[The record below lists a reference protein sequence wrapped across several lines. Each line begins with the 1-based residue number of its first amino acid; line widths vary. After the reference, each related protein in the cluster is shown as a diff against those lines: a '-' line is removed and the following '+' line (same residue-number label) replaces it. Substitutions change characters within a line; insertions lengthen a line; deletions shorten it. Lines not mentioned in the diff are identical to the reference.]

1 MEILNCIDLEIQKH
15 IQELNSLNLKN
26 DDNKENFFSDLK
38 YENLR
43 FGNALR
49 DLSSKYP
56 FFIQLDDIEN
66 EIINNGIDNFITQV
80 KEDAKNRVVFP
91 PLPDENGWLLNYNIT
106 EGKETEEEEEEEE
119 ILIQVHKDCFEI
131 PQYITLHHHNSV
143 NISQN
148 YLESFLLSILLSMPI
163 GSVKLTFINLGNAA
177 IANKIVNN
185 LDSLFYGGDFIQQK
199 DLSHYLETLE
209 KRRFQIVKEYGKF
222 SNASINNPY
231 EIIILLG
238 DGNLED
244 SISKFIKN
252 DPYLAGIHFINV
264 INETTTIK
272 GERLHTRVCHI
283 MQNKEI
289 SKAAYTYLNKEI
301 KNVNFTNVYSIE
313 PNHWQDSNY
322 EPIESNI
329 TVPIGTAEMKE
340 ISFTMDIVN
349 HTHAFIIGQ
358 SGSGKSVLLHNIIGA
373 SMLKYAPEDLQLYL
387 LDFKL
392 GGVEFNRYKGSKHI
406 KALLVDNSDQQ
417 VTLEILKEL
426 SDRMTERG
434 KLLRSK
440 NVNNILE
447 YNKISNEKLPHIF
460 VVVDECHEMFNQY
473 ESSSHFIYN
482 KISEIIKKIAKE
494 GRNQGIHLILATQT
508 LSGTEI
514 SNEILHNISDH
525 YILKCASVDSERL
538 VERSSDIT
546 SKLSTGH
553 IYYHHSDNQIQFQA
567 FFSDKEKVSQL
578 MNIINKKA
586 SNHKS
591 NGEFYF
597 NGSTIYDLRDENF
610 HETSKIKHLPKA
622 YLGRSIDL
630 SQKPI
635 TISLPKDDGENILI
649 FGLNDERQVTRTTIN
664 VLISMLATQK
674 TQRQNAEFFVID
686 CINDEESSYTDLLL
700 KLSEKGLFT
709 LVNRNNRATILKQ
722 LVQNIKNKK
731 DKEIFLFIH
740 GQEKFRELKLD
751 SDLEENSTNTD
762 DLMDDF
768 FGNNNKEVK
777 TFKQAME
784 LILKEGP
791 QYGIHTILQID
802 NPNNF
807 LFEDYLNP
815 KNVLSKFKHFV
826 MLRSN
831 ESVASSLHL
840 NDDIHLEKL
849 SSFSD
854 RLRAYYYAGESDKY
868 TLFTPYITNKT
879 EEIEQFLN
887 K

>member
-66 EIINNGIDNFITQV
+66 KIINNGIDNFITQV

-131 PQYITLHHHNSV
+131 PQYITLHHHNSI

-185 LDSLFYGGDFIQQK
+185 LDSLFYGGEFIQQK
-199 DLSHYLETLE
+199 DLDHYLETLE
-209 KRRFQIVKEYGKF
+209 KKRFQIVKEYGKF
-222 SNASINNPY
+222 SKASIFNPY
-231 EIIILLG
+231 EVIILLG
-238 DGNLED
+238 DGNIED
-244 SISKFIKN
+244 SISTFIKN

-301 KNVNFTNVYSIE
+301 KSVNNTNVWSVD

-329 TVPIGTAEMKE
+329 TVPVGMAKMKE

-349 HTHAFIIGQ
+349 HVHAFIIGQ
-358 SGSGKSVLLHNIIGA
+358 SGSGKSVFLHNIIGA
-373 SMLKYAPEDLQLYL
+373 SMHKYAPEDLQFYL

-426 SDRMTERG
+426 RDRMTERG

-440 NVNNILE
+440 EVNNILE

-473 ESSSHFIYN
+473 ESSSHFICN
-482 KISEIIKKIAKE
+482 EISNIIKKIAKE

-514 SNEILHNISDH
+514 SNEILHNITDH
-525 YILKCASVDSERL
+525 YMLKCASVDSERL

-546 SKLSTGH
+546 SKLSTGQ
-553 IYYHHSDNQIQFQA
+553 IYYHHIDTQIQFQA
-567 FFSDKEKVSQL
+567 FFSDKKKASQL
-578 MNIINKKA
+578 MNIINEKA

-649 FGLNDERQVTRTTIN
+649 FGLNDEKQVTRTTIN
-664 VLISMLATQK
+664 ILFSMLK
-674 TQRQNAEFFVID
+674 TGRQHAEFFVID
-686 CINDEESSYTDLLL
+686 CINDEESSYTDQLL

-709 LVNRNNRATILKQ
+709 LVNRNKRATILKQ

-731 DKEIFLFIH
+731 DKEIILFIL

-784 LILKEGP
+784 LILNEGP
-791 QYGIHTILQID
+791 RYGIHTILQID

-807 LFEDYLNP
+807 LFEDYLYV
-815 KNVLSKFKHFV
+815 KNVSSKFKHFV
-826 MLRSN
+826 MLKSN